1 MVREFMSQS
10 AQHDQSGKCGEV
22 SWGDSDVHRGS
33 RAIAASVIATT
44 TRRDTIRCETGFF
57 PLETGHTRYVA
68 LHNQCMDSAI
78 SEIERWLRWAGPA
91 LLGLGLCAFVYV
103 LGRMTPSTMSATAI
117 AVIVSQVYVISEVCR
132 ALFSQLERRVGWS
145 SSLGRRLLMQ
155 LALGA
160 AVAIA
165 YAVAVYVPIK
175 LWLIATGEHDS
186 IDWLHLAPI
195 GLAAL
200 GAALCLSVAQFAVRF
215 FAHWRQSELE
225 SARHQQES
233 LRAQLEALQ
242 AQVNPHFLFNSL
254 NVLYGV
260 IAEDPIHAQAL
271 VLKLAEVFRYV
282 LRHGNAQLVP
292 LSDELAFLDAYMELL
307 QARHG
312 AALHIDLRLNG
323 DEIQFLLPPMT
334 LQLLVEN
341 AVKHNTLDPQ
351 SPLHIA
357 IERDGE
363 QLVVHHARRPRHGPV
378 EGTGT
383 GLSNVHRRFALL
395 DAPPVKIRDET
406 DQFCVSL
413 PLLRGI
419 S

>member
-1 MVREFMSQS
+1 MSSVDATEAPRE
-10 AQHDQSGKCGEV
+10 
-22 SWGDSDVHRGS
+22 
-33 RAIAASVIATT
+33 AIW
-44 TRRDTIRCETGFF
+44 RETGFS
-57 PLETGHTRYVA
+57 PLETGLPHFVA
-68 LHNQCMDSAI
+68 LHNRSMDGTIART
-78 SEIERWLRWAGPA
+78 EHWLRWAGPA

-103 LGRMTPSTMSATAI
+103 LGRMAPSPMTAAAI
-117 AVIVSQVYVISEVCR
+117 AVIVSQAYVISEVCR
-132 ALFSQLERRVGWS
+132 ALFSLLERRVGWS
-145 SSLGRRLLMQ
+145 SSFGRRLLLQ

-160 AVAIA
+160 AVACA
-165 YAVAVYVPIK
+165 YAIAVYVPIK
-175 LWLIATGEHDS
+175 LWLIGAGERDA
-186 IDWLHLAPI
+186 IGWLHLALI

-200 GAALCLSVAQFAVRF
+200 GIALCLSLAQFAVRF

-282 LRHGNAQLVP
+282 LRHGDAQLVP
-292 LSDELAFLDAYMELL
+292 LSDELAFIDAYLELL

-312 AALHIDLRLNG
+312 PALHIDLRLGG
-323 DEIQFLLPPMT
+323 DEARFLLPPMT

-341 AVKHNTLDPQ
+341 AVKHNAMDAQ
-351 SPLHIA
+351 SGLQIT

-363 QLVVHHARRPRHGPV
+363 RLVVRNTRRPRRGPV
-378 EGTGT
+378 DGTGT
-383 GLSNVHRRFALL
+383 GLSNVRRRFALL
-395 DAPPVKIRDET
+395 DARPIEVHDET
-406 DQFCVSL
+406 DQFSVSV
-413 PLLRGI
+413 PLLRGAT
-419 S
+419 